1 MFKPLALILIIPLA
15 ACDLSALEGKPSKFQ
30 IYRERIA
37 ALETQV
43 AGMQVPA
50 VSEAVFFVEPEAVCV
65 PVFRV
70 VEC

>member
-1 MFKPLALILIIPLA
+1 MFKPLALVLILPLA

-30 IYRERIA
+30 IHHERIA

-43 AGMQVPA
+43 AGMQAPA
-50 VSEAVFFVEPEAVCV
+50 VSAFVEPEAVCQ
-65 PVFRV
+65 PIFRV